1 MAVVSYKLVIA
12 SALIVVALAIYF
24 FYSNRIVAFLANI
37 LLRLWGWK
45 SGSAS
50 AWIEFRKLMNPIPAA
65 LLYDY
70 I

>member
-24 FYSNRIVAFLANI
+24 FYSNRLVAFLANI

-50 AWIEFRKLMNPIPAA
+50 VWIEFRKLMKPIPVA